1 MPDDVREL
9 LMSAQAAERSGD
21 LHTAQDLL
29 EQAARAC
36 EAGGRSARALQLRRQ
51 AERLAARLPGDT
63 TRPLVERVP
72 VLADPEQRA
81 WCSFCCRPDAEVG
94 RLVAGPAGA
103 FVCRACVELSLG
115 LLGGADESGDGQR

>member
-1 MPDDVREL
+1 MADDVRQL

-21 LHTAQDLL
+21 LHTAQELL
-29 EQAARAC
+29 EQAARAL
-36 EAGGRSARALQLRRQ
+36 ETYGRAARALQLRRH

-72 VLADPEQRA
+72 VLADPEQKA

-103 FVCRACVELSLG
+103 FVCRACVQLARD
-115 LLGGADESGDGQR
+115 LLDGTHQSGDGQR